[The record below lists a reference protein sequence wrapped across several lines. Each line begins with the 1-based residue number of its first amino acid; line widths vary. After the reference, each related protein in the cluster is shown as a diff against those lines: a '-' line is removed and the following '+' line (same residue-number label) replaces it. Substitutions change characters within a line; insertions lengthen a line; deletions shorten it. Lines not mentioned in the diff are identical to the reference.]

1 MRCNMIYLDNCATT
15 KPRAEVVDEMNLALT
30 EYFANPSSLHSA
42 GMKVE
47 DKIENSRKIIA
58 DFIGAKQKEIY
69 FTSGGTESN
78 NIFINGAIKKNKRIG
93 KRIITTLQEHP
104 AVGEVFANYEKEGY
118 EVIYLGSD
126 SYGRVNL
133 NELEAA
139 VDEKTALVSI
149 MHVNNE
155 LGTINNIL
163 EASKII
169 KSKNPKTLFYVDGVQ
184 ALGKLKINLRE
195 LEVDGYSIS
204 GHKVHGPKGIGA
216 LYVKEN
222 LNIEPS
228 IFGGGQ
234 EKGLRSGTENTPGI
248 FGFAKAIEVAS
259 ENFEEEYNK
268 KHKLRNLLIR
278 ELECISDYIINTP
291 LLDSVDSILNVSF
304 LKTRGEVLLHYLEGE
319 DIFISTTS
327 ACSSNHKVKSN
338 LEKLN
343 KPLDVCEGSIR
354 ICTSYEITE
363 EDIKVFVQ
371 KLKHAVE
378 DIRKITMR

>member
-1 MRCNMIYLDNCATT
+1 MIYLDNCATT

-93 KRIITTLQEHP
+93 NRIITTLQEHP

-163 EASKII
+163 EVSKII
-169 KSKNPKTLFYVDGVQ
+169 KSKNPKTLFHVDGVQ

-234 EKGLRSGTENTPGI
+234 EKGFRSGTENTPGI

-278 ELECISDYIINTP
+278 ELECISDYIVNTP

>member
-1 MRCNMIYLDNCATT
+1 MIYLDNCATT

-93 KRIITTLQEHP
+93 NRIITTLQEHP
-104 AVGEVFANYEKEGY
+104 AVGEVFANYEMEGY

-169 KSKNPKTLFYVDGVQ
+169 KSKNPKTLFHVDGVQ

-234 EKGLRSGTENTPGI
+234 EKGFRSGTENTPGI

-278 ELECISDYIINTP
+278 ELECISDYIVNTP

>member
-1 MRCNMIYLDNCATT
+1 MIYLDNCATT

-93 KRIITTLQEHP
+93 NRIITTLQEHP
-104 AVGEVFANYEKEGY
+104 AVGEVFANYEMEGY

-169 KSKNPKTLFYVDGVQ
+169 KSTNPKTLFHVDGVQ

-195 LEVDGYSIS
+195 LGVDGYSIS

-278 ELECISDYIINTP
+278 ELECISDYIVNTP

>member
-1 MRCNMIYLDNCATT
+1 MIYLDNCATT

>member
-93 KRIITTLQEHP
+93 NRIITTLQEHP
-104 AVGEVFANYEKEGY
+104 AVGEVFANYEMEGY

-222 LNIEPS
+222 LNMEPS

>member
-1 MRCNMIYLDNCATT
+1 MIYLDNCATT

-93 KRIITTLQEHP
+93 NRIITTLQEHP

-169 KSKNPKTLFYVDGVQ
+169 KSTNPKTLFHVDGVQ

-234 EKGLRSGTENTPGI
+234 EKGFRSGTENTPGI

>member
-15 KPRAEVVDEMNLALT
+15 KPRAEVIDEMNLALT

-93 KRIITTLQEHP
+93 NRIITTLQEHP
-104 AVGEVFANYEKEGY
+104 AVGEVFANYEMEGY

-169 KSKNPKTLFYVDGVQ
+169 KSTNPKTLFHVDGVQ

-195 LEVDGYSIS
+195 LGVDGYSIS

-343 KPLDVCEGSIR
+343 KPLYVCEGSIR

>member
-1 MRCNMIYLDNCATT
+1 MIYLDNCATT
-15 KPRAEVVDEMNLALT
+15 KPRAEVIDEMNLALT

-93 KRIITTLQEHP
+93 NRIITTLQEHP
-104 AVGEVFANYEKEGY
+104 AVGEVFANYEMEGY

-169 KSKNPKTLFYVDGVQ
+169 KSTNPKTLFHVDGVQ

-195 LEVDGYSIS
+195 LGVDGYSIS

-278 ELECISDYIINTP
+278 ELECISDYIVNTP